1 MERRHA
7 VYVGLCAA
15 TVAFAV
21 TYMIPAVVPVAVP
34 WYYPLE
40 HRWAI
45 EVNPTGLAMDWFGRT
60 LLSAGAGGLA
70 YLVGWGVSRR
80 LTRPLVRGFALWA
93 AWSATAVAFAMALY
107 TWQLLHRTPTPVPL
121 PAWYQ
126 PR

>member
-21 TYMIPAVVPVAVP
+21 SYMVPAVVPVAVP

-40 HRWAI
+40 RRWAL
-45 EVNPTGLAMDWFGRT
+45 EVEPTGMAMDWYGRT
-60 LLSAGAGGLA
+60 LLSAVAAIVAHL
-70 YLVGWGVSRR
+70 LGWGVARALR
-80 LTRPLVRGFALWA
+80 RPLVRGFALWA
-93 AWSATAVAFAMALY
+93 AWAATAVAFAMALF
-107 TWQLLHRTPTPVPL
+107 TWQLLHRTPTPAPL
-121 PAWYQ
+121 PSWYQ